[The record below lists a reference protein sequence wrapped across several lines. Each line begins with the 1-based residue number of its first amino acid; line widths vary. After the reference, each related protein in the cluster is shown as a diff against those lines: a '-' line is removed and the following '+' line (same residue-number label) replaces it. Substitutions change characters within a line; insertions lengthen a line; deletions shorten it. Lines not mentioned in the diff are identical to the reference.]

1 MVLGWVVLAVNILAF
16 GVLVHVTRGKT
27 VVHLWLCVAM
37 LASLL
42 EVALTF
48 FTGNR
53 FTLGWYV
60 ARISSLTSAGVVLCS
75 LLYEASNLYAQ
86 LAHQERETKLVNQ
99 RLQESW
105 EKLNKLSREDG
116 LTGLLNR
123 RVVMQLAQAQLAR
136 WLRTGRPFSVVL
148 VDIDDFKPV
157 NDRYGHLVGDSVL
170 QFAADVIR
178 SAARATDYV
187 GRYGGEEFVLLL
199 PQTASEEAFVIAQHL
214 VEAVQ
219 KSEYE
224 GEDLSLRLTVSA
236 GTATADPSDRD
247 LLSLI
252 ARADTALYA
261 AKKQGKNRAIM
272 SDPGNLAN
280 RIRGLPGIPRA
291 TEGLTPIKSTT
302 GPLSPR

>member
-1 MVLGWVVLAVNILAF
+1 
-16 GVLVHVTRGKT
+16 
-27 VVHLWLCVAM
+27 M

-75 LLYEASNLYAQ
+75 LLYEASSLYAQ

-105 EKLNKLSREDG
+105 DKLNKLSREDG

-136 WLRTGRPFSVVL
+136 WLRTGKPFSVVL

-178 SAARATDYV
+178 SAARSTDYV

-199 PQTASEEAFVIAQHL
+199 PQTGSEEAFVMAQHL
-214 VEAVQ
+214 VEAMQ

-247 LLSLI
+247 LFSLI

-280 RIRGLPGIPRA
+280 RIRGLPGKPRA
-291 TEGLTPIKSTT
+291 TEGLAPIKSTT
-302 GPLSPR
+302 GPLSPS